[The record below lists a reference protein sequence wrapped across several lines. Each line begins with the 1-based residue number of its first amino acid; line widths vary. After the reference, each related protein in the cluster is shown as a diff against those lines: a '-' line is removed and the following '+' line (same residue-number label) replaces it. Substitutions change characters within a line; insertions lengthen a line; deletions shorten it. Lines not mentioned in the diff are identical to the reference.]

1 MAGFPPFAGSG
12 LSFGHGMDLN
22 KEFFACLALK
32 HTPRL
37 GPKVWRELFGHYP
50 SAFDAVQDAKSWHG
64 LGLSGRKVAE
74 VCASEAWRADAEEEF
89 RAARQ
94 ASMDVVTWFDPRF
107 PGNLKEIPDPPAM
120 LYVQGDVTLFKNP
133 GVAVV
138 GARECTRLGLETA
151 GRVSAQLSK
160 IGITVVSGLALGIDR
175 QAHMGGLSGIGS
187 SIAVLGCGLD
197 IDYPTGNFDVRAE
210 LNRSGLVVTEFGPGV
225 HPRGGHFP
233 VRNRIISGLSL
244 GVLVAEAAHN
254 SGSLIT
260 ARLAGEQG
268 RDVFAVPGPIGQ
280 PTFTGCHRLIKQGA
294 ALVESASDIVEI
306 LRYDFAREL
315 ENVPD
320 PSPARDEEGV
330 DQGRAKVKKGRKSA
344 AKGAGSG
351 EKPARKRS
359 PLVDREGMSLTGDEL
374 KVLAV
379 LDSAD
384 KVHIDGLGR
393 ELGWA
398 PAAISR
404 VLLMLEMRGAVKQL
418 PGMWYLAREP
428 SA

>member
-1 MAGFPPFAGSG
+1 
-12 LSFGHGMDLN
+12 MDLN
-22 KEFFACLALK
+22 KEYFACLALK

-37 GPKVWRELFGHYP
+37 GPKVWRELFAHYP
-50 SAFDAVQDAKSWHG
+50 SAFDAVRDAGAWHG
-64 LGLSGRKVAE
+64 LKLSSKSVADA
-74 VCASEAWRADAEEEF
+74 CASEVWRGSAEEEY
-89 RAARQ
+89 RAAGQ

-107 PGNLKEIPDPPAM
+107 PARLRELPDPPAM
-120 LYVQGDVTLFKNP
+120 LYVEGDVTLFRNP

-151 GRVSAQLSK
+151 GRISAQLSR
-160 IGITVVSGLALGIDR
+160 IGITVISGLALGIDR
-175 QAHMGGLSGIGS
+175 QAHLGGLSGVGS

-197 IDYPTGNFDVRAE
+197 VDYPVDNGDVRRE
-210 LNRSGLVVTEFGPGV
+210 LCGRGLVVTEYGPGV
-225 HPRGGHFP
+225 RPRGGHFP

-315 ENVPD
+315 EDVPD
-320 PSPARDEEGV
+320 PSPVSNEGKADRGRTRTARAV
-330 DQGRAKVKKGRKSA
+330 PSASAKPSA
-344 AKGAGSG
+344 GAPSV
-351 EKPARKRS
+351 RKRPPS
-359 PLVDREGMSLTGDEL
+359 ANRDALALSEDEL

-379 LDSAD
+379 LDSVD
-384 KVHIDGLGR
+384 KMHIDALGR
-393 ELGWA
+393 ELGWKSA
-398 PAAISR
+398 VISR
-404 VLLMLEMRGAVKQL
+404 VLLVLEMRGAVKQL
-418 PGMWYLAREP
+418 PGMWYLARE
-428 SA
+428 S